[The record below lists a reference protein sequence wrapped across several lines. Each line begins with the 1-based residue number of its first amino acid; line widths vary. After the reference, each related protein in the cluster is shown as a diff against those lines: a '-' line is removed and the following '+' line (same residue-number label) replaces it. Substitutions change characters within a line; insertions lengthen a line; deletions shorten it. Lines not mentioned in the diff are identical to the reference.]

1 MSDRATSPSGC
12 AVLSVRWNTPAMT
25 QRRRSRTV
33 LALGSLLTVGA
44 LLTAC
49 TGDPEPGPTPTSRT
63 ATEPGD
69 ESGAPAPSAGT
80 PGSTPESTAEGTPGP
95 NTRRT
100 TEQDVELTGPGV
112 PEVAEGYAR
121 AAVPI
126 DAWPVAR
133 VLLDAGDEAVAS
145 AAAELAEAG
154 APGSTVVTAH
164 VEACALISAWALPHP
179 ERVVLGY
186 EPHPSLTCVRAVDH
200 TILAVVPTEGLNS
213 EGAWSYGAA
222 PEVQTQLRVGT

>member
-1 MSDRATSPSGC
+1 
-12 AVLSVRWNTPAMT
+12 MT
-25 QRRRSRTV
+25 QRRRPRTV

-95 NTRRT
+95 DTRRT
-100 TEQDVELTGPGV
+100 
-112 PEVAEGYAR
+112 
-121 AAVPI
+121 
-126 DAWPVAR
+126 
-133 VLLDAGDEAVAS
+133 
-145 AAAELAEAG
+145 
-154 APGSTVVTAH
+154 
-164 VEACALISAWALPHP
+164 
-179 ERVVLGY
+179 
-186 EPHPSLTCVRAVDH
+186 
-200 TILAVVPTEGLNS
+200 TEGLNS